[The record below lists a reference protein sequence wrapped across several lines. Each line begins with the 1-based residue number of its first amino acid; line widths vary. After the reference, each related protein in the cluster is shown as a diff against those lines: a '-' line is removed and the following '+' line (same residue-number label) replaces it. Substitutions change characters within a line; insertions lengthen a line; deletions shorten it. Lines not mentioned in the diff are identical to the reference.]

1 MKGITMT
8 EKVDFT
14 NYLPEEENNT
24 VEISEVKDVSQA
36 SNKFLQIESEILA
49 LEQQAKTKKQE
60 LQQMNDA
67 IVQLM
72 EQRGVKEIKLTN
84 GDAVSF
90 KPFFKGSITREKEAE
105 AFKWLEENN
114 HGELIKN
121 IVSIRFGKG
130 DNDQASKL
138 INDLEQSGLAP
149 DQKRKVEPMTLN
161 AFIGEQINSGKELPI
176 ETFSVFMGNKVKI
189 KKGK

>member
-1 MKGITMT
+1 MT

-14 NYLPEEENNT
+14 NYLPEENDNK
-24 VEISEVKDVSQA
+24 VEISEVKDVSEA
-36 SNKFLQIESEILA
+36 SNKFLKIESDILA
-49 LEQQAKTKKQE
+49 LEHQVKQKNNE
-60 LQQMNDA
+60 LLQMNDS

-72 EQRGVKEIKLTN
+72 ESRGVKEIKLTN

-105 AFKWLEENN
+105 AFKWLEDNN

-130 DNDQASKL
+130 DNEQASKL
-138 INDLEQSGLAP
+138 IEDLEQNGLAP

-176 ETFSVFMGNKVKI
+176 EVFSVFMGNKVKI